1 MATSSPEPAREEFAR
16 WVQEALQRLYDL
28 PYLQKHPLTDLLA
41 SAETERLQRVPHLRR
56 TMLDAIHALAPAN
69 GAQAQSPDWRAYRI
83 LELRYI
89 EGLTPPEVMQQLA
102 LSRSYY
108 FREQARMLE
117 ALTTMLWEQW
127 QQRRPPAPLAPT
139 KPLGDGNAQGLPE
152 QVDLTREQLAHAE
165 TSRLS
170 AHATWEAVDLIEVLQ
185 QLQPI
190 VESLARSQGKVVES
204 DLPQQF
210 ITLRADR
217 ILLRQALVTA
227 ITFALDLATRGQVQI
242 RSLADSQ
249 EVGISIVV
257 SQASEVSPS
266 ASGRQG
272 VGLEVCAQLME
283 AMGGA
288 LNIEHTP
295 EGRWE
300 ARLTW
305 PTVASYTLLVV
316 DDNQDFANLFRRY
329 LVGHSWR
336 VIGAADGVQARQVL
350 ADIEPTVIILDVM
363 MPREDGW
370 ELLVALRSR
379 ESTRTTPIIICSVLN
394 EPRLA
399 ETLGASG
406 YLTKPVTQQAL
417 LHALAPWSQAGA
429 SRAPAR

>member
-1 MATSSPEPAREEFAR
+1 MSSSSPEPAREEFAR

-41 SAETERLQRVPHLRR
+41 GADVDRLQRVPHLRR
-56 TMLDAIHALAPAN
+56 TLLDAIHAFAPAT
-69 GAQAQSPDWRAYRI
+69 GTQAQSPDWRAYRI

-117 ALTTMLWEQW
+117 ALTTLLWEQW
-127 QQRRPPAPLAPT
+127 QQRRPATPPVSEA
-139 KPLGDGNAQGLPE
+139 DE
-152 QVDLTREQLAHAE
+152 QPDQTREELAHAE

-170 AHATWEAVDLIEVLQ
+170 AQATWEPFDPVEVLH

-190 VESLARSQGKVVES
+190 VEALARSQGKVVRSE
-204 DLPQQF
+204 LPRQLV
-210 ITLRADR
+210 TLRADR
-217 ILLRQALVTA
+217 VLLRQALVTA
-227 ITFALDLATRGQVQI
+227 ITFALDLAASGQVRI
-242 RSLADSQ
+242 ESFTEPR

-257 SQASEVSPS
+257 DQASEV
-266 ASGRQG
+266 AAAAGRQG

-283 AMGGA
+283 AMGGV
-288 LNIEHTP
+288 LNMERTFG
-295 EGRWE
+295 GRWE

-305 PTVASYTLLVV
+305 PAVASCTLLVV
-316 DDNQDFANLFRRY
+316 DDNQDFVDLFRRY
-329 LVGHSWR
+329 LAGHSWR
-336 VIGAADGVQARQVL
+336 VIGAADGVQARQAL
-350 ADIEPTVIILDVM
+350 AEVDPTAIILDVM

-370 ELLVALRSR
+370 ELLVALRSS
-379 ESTRTTPIIICSVLN
+379 EATRTTPIIICSVLN

-417 LHALAPWSQAGA
+417 LRALAPWSQAGP
-429 SRAPAR
+429 SRAPAP